1 MDKIFINVPD
11 GIKYLSDWNEFWAT
25 MPTGHC
31 IVNKGVCG
39 CGATESFIRWAGK
52 VILASP
58 RKWLLYNK
66 YSQHLGDYL
75 HLYRFQGD
83 RKKFF
88 EGANCTQSDVLAYQN
103 NLSRYIH
110 SDGRKILTT
119 YDSLGKVM
127 EALYDSGEN
136 FGEWTVVVDEF
147 QLIFHDCQFKADT
160 EWGFTQL
167 LQQFPTVVY
176 LSATP
181 FLENYLDAL
190 PEFQGLTMYELRW
203 PGQMVQTP
211 HVEVVKTGKPV
222 SELCC
227 GLIAKYR
234 AGEGRT
240 KLMPD
245 GSTFTARE
253 AVFYINN
260 VALICKI
267 IKKAHLRPE
276 EANIIC
282 SSVPV
287 NVNRLNKLS
296 KEVGM
301 CFTIGEIPGRGEP
314 HKMFT
319 FCTSTAYSGSDF
331 YSTNAYS
338 YIFANPQLSC
348 MAVDVSVDL
357 QQILGRQR
365 LEENPFRGSATL
377 YFNTKK
383 PKVSH
388 EELEAS
394 IRAKNEK
401 TDRQIQNYQAVPNP
415 SDFLGL
421 MEQTIRTK
429 GHQKDYCCI
438 LRDAG
443 GNTQVVKNA
452 LLEVAERRAWEVSNQ
467 IYNNDFSMYRALRK
481 GVNITQAIDTDDA
494 DLQKLF
500 TEWTKDNS
508 FPRKAQ
514 MYCRMYEELP
524 DLLELC
530 TFIEPKFRSYHEAL
544 GREGLEAL
552 HWREDYIRQALA
564 PTPFDHLPKDQIA
577 AELIKTLVVGR
588 TYTKSDVKKILQNI
602 YARLRIAGKPSA
614 SDINEYLTCRER
626 SERIA
631 GKKTAVL
638 KIVSPYRKK
647 ISVFSRITDVNH
659 PQEYDVDKVL
669 DIIKNN
675 TYFHLESKVGN
686 VRAQADKES
695 NSRAKKKLS
704 AAIWNGTFSTKNQ
717 HSLLTY
723 SSFTALDF
731 DNVDPQQ
738 AQVFKEWLKT
748 FPCVYAIFETP
759 NRGYKAIILHDN
771 YEPLYH
777 YDLYNQLLRL
787 FQCQEQDASTI
798 DLARAHYLS
807 YDPDL
812 WLNPNPVPYHFVP
825 STPEPI
831 MPGLPTETVVKDVH
845 GNDILQLDDSPVALF
860 LNQLSRTVIS
870 DDSII
875 RILRKIWTGAAI
887 AKGRNNAAM
896 SYAGVLCKAGVEKAK
911 AKDFIESLIP
921 GFDITGI
928 LDYAY
933 SHNIF
938 GCERRRYC
946 KRVK

>member
-1 MDKIFINVPD
+1 MEKTFIEVPD
-11 GIKYLSDWNEFWAT
+11 GIKYLSEWNDFWAT
-25 MPTGHC
+25 MPKGHY
-31 IVNKGVCG
+31 IVNKGICG
-39 CGATESFIRWAGK
+39 CGATEGFIRSDKK

-66 YSQHLGDYL
+66 YSQHLEDNL

-83 RKKFF
+83 KKKFF
-88 EGANCTQSDVLAYQN
+88 ESANCTQNDVLAFQN
-103 NLSRYIH
+103 NLSQYIY
-110 SDGRKILTT
+110 SGGRKILTT
-119 YDSLGKVM
+119 YDSLCKVM

-136 FGEWTVVVDEF
+136 LENWTVMVDEF

-181 FLENYLDAL
+181 FLEKYLDVL
-190 PEFQGLTMYELRW
+190 PEFQKLTMYELRW
-203 PGQMVQTP
+203 PQQMLQTP
-211 HVEVVKTGKPV
+211 YVEVVKSKKPV

-227 GLIAKYR
+227 GLIEKYR
-234 AGEGRT
+234 AGEGRS
-240 KLMPD
+240 KLMPN

-260 VALICKI
+260 VDLICKI
-267 IKKAHLRPE
+267 IKKSHLRPE

-296 KEVGM
+296 KEMGM
-301 CFTIGEIPGRGEP
+301 CFTIGEIPGRGEL
-314 HKMFT
+314 HKPFT

-365 LEENPFRGSATL
+365 LEDNPFRGSATL

-401 TDRQIQNYQAVPNP
+401 TSRQIENYQAVPNP
-415 SDFLGL
+415 SDFLEL
-421 MEQTIRTK
+421 MEQTIRSK
-429 GHQKDYCCI
+429 GHQEDYCCI
-438 LRDAG
+438 LRDAS

-500 TEWTKDNS
+500 TEWAKDNS

-514 MYCRMYEELP
+514 MYCLMYDELP
-524 DLLELC
+524 ELLELC
-530 TFIEPKFRSYHEAL
+530 TFIEPKFRYYHEAL
-544 GREGLEAL
+544 GREGFEAL

-564 PTPFDHLPKDQIA
+564 PTPFDRLPKDQIA
-577 AELIKTLVVGR
+577 SELIKTLVVGK
-588 TYTKSDVKKILQNI
+588 TYTKADIKTILQNI
-602 YARLRIAGKPSA
+602 YIKLRIEGKPSA
-614 SDINEYLTCRER
+614 SDINEYLTCQER
-626 SERIA
+626 SERIN
-631 GKKTAVL
+631 GKKTAML
-638 KIVSPYRKK
+638 KIISPCRKK
-647 ISVFSRITDVNH
+647 ISLFNRITDVNN

-669 DIIKNN
+669 DMIKNGS
-675 TYFHLESKVGN
+675 YFHLEEKVEN
-686 VRAQADKES
+686 VRNQPDKES
-695 NSRAKKKLS
+695 KSRSKKKIP
-704 AAIWNGTFSTKNQ
+704 AVIWNGTFSTKNQ
-717 HSLLTY
+717 HSLLIY

-731 DNVDPQQ
+731 DNVAPQQ
-738 AQVFKEWLKT
+738 AQAFKEWLKA

-771 YEPLYH
+771 YEPFYH

-787 FQCQEQDASTI
+787 FQCTEQDASTI

-807 YDPDL
+807 YDPNL
-812 WLNPNPVPYHFVP
+812 WLNPNPQPYHFVP

-831 MPGLPTETVVKDVH
+831 IPQLPTETVVKDVH
-845 GNDILQLDDSPVALF
+845 GNDILQADDSPVASF
-860 LNQLSRTVIS
+860 LNRLSREVIS
-870 DDSII
+870 DESII
-875 RILRKIWTGAAI
+875 RILRKIWTGTAI
-887 AKGRNNAAM
+887 TKGRNNAAM
-896 SYAGVLCKAGVEKAK
+896 AYAGVLCKAGVEKAK

-921 GFDITGI
+921 DFDITEI
-928 LDYAY
+928 IDYAY

-938 GCERRRYC
+938 GCERRKYC
-946 KRVK
+946 RRAK